1 MGERERHFEERQEER
16 KEKTLKDGHMRKRKE
31 RNQWTETRC
40 MDEGQTDTWERQG
53 ARERE
58 GGEGGVELKTAAARN
73 LLEH

>member
-1 MGERERHFEERQEER
+1 M
-16 KEKTLKDGHMRKRKE
+16 
-31 RNQWTETRC
+31 N
-40 MDEGQTDTWERQG
+40 EGQTDTWERQG